1 MVNLKSKIRN
11 HHLPNIP
18 FLEDPSAS
26 FPGHVPLPLRP
37 WQQSAWS
44 DTWKWRRWRWTYF
57 CYQVGVWKW
66 GCTCTLISFF
76 SSDRRKFRSKT
87 SDNMERWKSRG
98 GKSQRWEE
106 KKNED
111 QRRERVRRKKMQVRE
126 KVENS
131 RFIAFFPNDS
141 CGSGRSLSRLA
152 NAAGAAPSGQMRD
165 EKLRCI
171 VARSTFPSQNA
182 QSTHCRPGPL
192 LEVDMSKKCTTSW
205 CEARFHV
212 KMWKAH
218 AWTIFQG
225 SDVVL
230 CGRPLCLAKSEPNV
244 RVFMLFLAVTTT
256 TTITLHYTTLH
267 YTTLQPQLQLQLRYS
282 PLHDGILHYTNPRTL
297 H

>member
-1 MVNLKSKIRN
+1 MRREEERRSEKRKSQKKENAGARK
-11 HHLPNIP
+11 
-18 FLEDPSAS
+18 
-26 FPGHVPLPLRP
+26 G
-37 WQQSAWS
+37 
-44 DTWKWRRWRWTYF
+44 
-57 CYQVGVWKW
+57 
-66 GCTCTLISFF
+66 
-76 SSDRRKFRSKT
+76 RKFT
-87 SDNMERWKSRG
+87 IHC
-98 GKSQRWEE
+98 
-106 KKNED
+106 
-111 QRRERVRRKKMQVRE
+111 V
-126 KVENS
+126 
-131 RFIAFFPNDS
+131 FPNDS

-244 RVFMLFLAVTTT
+244 RVFMLF
-256 TTITLHYTTLH
+256 
-267 YTTLQPQLQLQLRYS
+267 
-282 PLHDGILHYTNPRTL
+282 
-297 H
+297 

>member
-131 RFIAFFPNDS
+131 RFIAFFQTILVAPEGHS
-141 CGSGRSLSRLA
+141 VGSRTQQVRRHLA
-152 NAAGAAPSGQMRD
+152 RWEMKNCAALWREAHFLVKMRKAHTAGQDHFWKLICRKSARPRGAKHVS
-165 EKLRCI
+165 
-171 VARSTFPSQNA
+171 
-182 QSTHCRPGPL
+182 
-192 LEVDMSKKCTTSW
+192 MSKCGKHMLGQFF
-205 CEARFHV
+205 RV
-212 KMWKAH
+212 QMWFCVA
-218 AWTIFQG
+218 G
-225 SDVVL
+225 L
-230 CGRPLCLAKSEPNV
+230 CALPKVSQ
-244 RVFMLFLAVTTT
+244 T
-256 TTITLHYTTLH
+256 
-267 YTTLQPQLQLQLRYS
+267 
-282 PLHDGILHYTNPRTL
+282 
-297 H
+297 